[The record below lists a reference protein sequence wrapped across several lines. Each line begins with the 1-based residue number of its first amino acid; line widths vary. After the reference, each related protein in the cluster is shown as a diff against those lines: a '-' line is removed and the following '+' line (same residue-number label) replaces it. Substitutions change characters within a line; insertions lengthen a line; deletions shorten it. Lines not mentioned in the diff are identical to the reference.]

1 MQPSL
6 QSDPHDYRA
15 EHWILPQARP
25 TRIRYR
31 VLIVLFGLAAF
42 TYLDRV
48 CISMA
53 APWIIRDLQLTPV
66 QMGMVFSIF
75 AAAYALFE
83 VPTGWLGDR
92 LGARRVLARV
102 LAWWSV
108 FTAATGW
115 TQGFSSLIAV
125 RFLFGAGEAGA
136 YPNMT
141 RAVAE
146 WFPQKRRGMA
156 MGTIWMGSRLGAAIT
171 PPLVLFSIH
180 LVGWRN
186 TFHILGVAGILL
198 AVLWYLWFRD
208 SPAEMH
214 GVNTAEAQYIADG
227 SSPLTS
233 HSAIPWKLILKSSN
247 LWALNLMYFT
257 LGFTYYLYISWFP
270 LYLVQH
276 RGVSLS
282 QLALYASLP
291 LLFSTIASM
300 AGGLVT
306 DMLILPLGVAWARR
320 SVGILGCATA
330 AIALTSGILTQNM
343 HASVILIS
351 LAAGAS
357 DFILAAAWASCADI
371 GGAAA
376 GTVSGA
382 MNMTGNIGAALSPA
396 LMGLLIEKT
405 ANWNL
410 TFLIAAGL
418 NLVGMVLWLYIR
430 ADRKLV
436 SQSIG
441 PVTPVHPQSST

>member
-1 MQPSL
+1 M
-6 QSDPHDYRA
+6 
-15 EHWILPQARP
+15 P
-25 TRIRYR
+25 TRVRYR
-31 VLIVLFGLAAF
+31 VLAVLFGLAAF

-48 CISMA
+48 CISLA
-53 APWIIRDLQLTPV
+53 APWMIRDLKLSPL
-66 QMGMVFSIF
+66 QMGMVFSVF

-92 LGARRVLARV
+92 LGPRRVLARV
-102 LAWWSV
+102 LAWWSA

-115 TQGFSSLIAV
+115 AQGFTSLIAV
-125 RFLFGAGEAGA
+125 RFLFGVGEAGA

-141 RAVAE
+141 RAVAA

-171 PPLVLFSIH
+171 PPIVLFSIH
-180 LVGWRN
+180 YVGWRM
-186 TFHILGVAGILL
+186 TFHLLGAAGVAL
-198 AVLWYLWFRD
+198 ATIWYLWFRD
-208 SPAEMH
+208 KPSEMR
-214 GVNTAEAQYIADG
+214 GVNTAEIEWIADG
-227 SSPLTS
+227 AAPAPDHATIS
-233 HSAIPWKLILKSSN
+233 WKLIAGSGN

-270 LYLVQH
+270 MYLVKQ
-276 RGVSLS
+276 RGVSVS
-282 QLALYASLP
+282 QLALYASMP
-291 LLFSTIASM
+291 LIFSTVASM

-306 DMLILPLGVAWARR
+306 DQLVPRFGVAWARR
-320 SVGILGCATA
+320 AVGMLGCAGA
-330 AIALTSGILTQNM
+330 ALCLTSGILTRDVR
-343 HASVILIS
+343 ASVILIS

-371 GGAAA
+371 GGIAA

-410 TFLIAAGL
+410 TFLIAASL
-418 NLVGMVLWLYIR
+418 NLVGMLLWLLIH
-430 ADRKLV
+430 ADRKLI
-436 SQSIG
+436 SQEAASAA
-441 PVTPVHPQSST
+441 